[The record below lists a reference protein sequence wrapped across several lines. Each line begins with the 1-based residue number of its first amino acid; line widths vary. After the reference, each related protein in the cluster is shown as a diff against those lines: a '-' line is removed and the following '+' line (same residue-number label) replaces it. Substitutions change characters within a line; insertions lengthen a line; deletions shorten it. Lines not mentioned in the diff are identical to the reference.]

1 MCIFDIGSKINSRAQ
16 NTIAHISVIFYMI
29 FSHIHNMRTA
39 ICIYLCRN
47 LKFSREE
54 PANLKIFIHD
64 CQLNITFL
72 ISLRIRVRE
81 LRTYSHTCI

>member
-29 FSHIHNMRTA
+29 FSHIHNMRT

-54 PANLKIFIHD
+54 PASLKIYIHD

-72 ISLRIRVRE
+72 IFLRIRVRG
-81 LRTYSHTCI
+81 LRTYSHTYI